1 MVHKRAI
8 ILIVVAIVVCCSALV
23 IGLLSDDED
32 GVTVASREAILQDLP
47 KGIDWQI
54 ASEILIDDYLLS
66 SIYSPTKDGVAIFA
80 PQKKGGYEYQSIH
93 YANKGDIVIAHVIT
107 NQSYYDIFYLDQ
119 ADLSYAEVIYTV
131 DGQQLAPVQLD
142 LVDAKICYHQAPSD
156 DYRLD
161 VRYYDR
167 NGNIYQ

>member
-1 MVHKRAI
+1 MPRSSRLSQAEDLSQTFLNCEGI
-8 ILIVVAIVVCCSALV
+8 IA
-23 IGLLSDDED
+23 
-32 GVTVASREAILQDLP
+32 
-47 KGIDWQI
+47 
-54 ASEILIDDYLLS
+54 IDDQGS
-66 SIYSPTKDGVAIFA
+66 KSTGCTKEPVSYTHLDVYKR
-80 PQKKGGYEYQSIH
+80 QGYEYQSIH

-167 NGNIYQ
+167 NRCV

>member
-80 PQKKGGYEYQSIH
+80 PQKNGGYEYQSIH

-107 NQSYYDIFYLDQ
+107 NQSYYDIFYLGSSRFVLCRSYLHCRWTAVGAGTIRLGRRQ
-119 ADLSYAEVIYTV
+119 NLLSSSS
-131 DGQQLAPVQLD
+131 
-142 LVDAKICYHQAPSD
+142 K
-156 DYRLD
+156 
-161 VRYYDR
+161 
-167 NGNIYQ
+167 